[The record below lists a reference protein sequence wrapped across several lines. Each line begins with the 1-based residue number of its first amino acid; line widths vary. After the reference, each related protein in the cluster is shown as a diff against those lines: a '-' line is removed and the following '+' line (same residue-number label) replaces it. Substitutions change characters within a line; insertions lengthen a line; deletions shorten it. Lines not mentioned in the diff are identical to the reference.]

1 MNQNMCFE
9 VLLATIVLWVA
20 IFGLCDICASML
32 ENKQQQG
39 TLYGLLAVSVFAF
52 LLTHDNVTVCSL
64 M

>member
-20 IFGLCDICASML
+20 VFGLCDMCANML
-32 ENKQQQG
+32 ETKQQQG
-39 TLYGLLAVSVFAF
+39 LLYGLLAMAVMAF
-52 LLTHDNVTVCSL
+52 LASHDNVTVCSL

>member
-20 IFGLCDICASML
+20 IFGLSDICASML

-39 TLYGLLAVSVFAF
+39 VLYGLLAVLVFAF